1 MELPQMVDDFRVI
14 ASVTDAKATAKLWA
28 VKRFPTQRVDPR
40 HLDNVGHVAA
50 GEAIET
56 KVSRFIAP
64 IIRCECLCFDVCE
77 TLQDA
82 VKVAFIHH
90 IGRVQVIEIGG
101 DLTVTYHF
109 IVLNRSD
116 EHDSRRSQGA
126 TRRGVRYL
134 SLSSSKTTI

>member
-1 MELPQMVDDFRVI
+1 MTHDFRVI
-14 ASVTDAKATAKLWA
+14 ASVTDAKATAKLRA
-28 VKRFPTQRVDPR
+28 VKRFPKQRVDPR

-64 IIRCECLCFDVCE
+64 IIRCGCLCFDVCE

-82 VKVAFIHH
+82 VKIAFMHH
-90 IGRVQVIEIGG
+90 VGRVQVIEISD

-109 IVLNRSD
+109 IALNRSD
-116 EHDSRRSQGA
+116 EHDNHPPSRRSQGGIK
-126 TRRGVRYL
+126 RSVHYL
-134 SLSSSKTTI
+134 SLSSSKTIT

>member
-1 MELPQMVDDFRVI
+1 MAHDFRVI
-14 ASVTDAKATAKLWA
+14 ASVTDAKATAKLRA
-28 VKRFPTQRVDPR
+28 VKRFPKQRVDPR

-82 VKVAFIHH
+82 VKIAFMHH
-90 IGRVQVIEIGG
+90 VGRVQVIEISA

-109 IVLNRSD
+109 IALNRTG
-116 EHDSRRSQGA
+116 EHDSHPPNRRSQGA
-126 TRRGVRYL
+126 IRRSVHYL
-134 SLSSSKTTI
+134 SLSSSKTIT

>member
-1 MELPQMVDDFRVI
+1 MAHDFRVI
-14 ASVTDAKATAKLWA
+14 VSVTDAKATAKLRA
-28 VKRFPTQRVDPR
+28 VKRFPAQRVDPR

-82 VKVAFIHH
+82 VKIAFMHH
-90 IGRVQVIEIGG
+90 IGRVQVIEISA

-116 EHDSRRSQGA
+116 EHDNHPPSRRSQGA
-126 TRRGVRYL
+126 IRRSVHYL
-134 SLSSSKTTI
+134 SLSSSKTII

>member
-1 MELPQMVDDFRVI
+1 MAHDFRVI
-14 ASVTDAKATAKLWA
+14 ASVTDAKAAAKLRA
-28 VKRFPTQRVDPR
+28 VKRFPKQRVDPR

-77 TLQDA
+77 TLHDA
-82 VKVAFIHH
+82 VKIAFMHH
-90 IGRVQVIEIGG
+90 VGRVQVIEISA

-109 IVLNRSD
+109 VALNRSD
-116 EHDSRRSQGA
+116 EHDNHPPSRRSQGA
-126 TRRGVRYL
+126 IRRSVHYL
-134 SLSSSKTTI
+134 SLSSSKTII